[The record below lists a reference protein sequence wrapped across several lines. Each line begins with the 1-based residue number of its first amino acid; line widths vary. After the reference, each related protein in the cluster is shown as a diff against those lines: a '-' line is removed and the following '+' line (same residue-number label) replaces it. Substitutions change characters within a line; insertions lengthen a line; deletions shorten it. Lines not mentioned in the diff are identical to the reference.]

1 MALVIFTAVNN
12 EGRNV
17 IVGFGLVQ
25 RETMETYEW
34 LLKNLVGFSEGQAPK
49 VLLTDFDPSMS
60 GAIERTLP
68 NTTHLLC

>member
-1 MALVIFTAVNN
+1 MD
-12 EGRNV
+12 
-17 IVGFGLVQ
+17 
-25 RETMETYEW
+25 TYEW
-34 LLKNLVGFSEGQAPK
+34 LLKNLVNFSNGDAPK